1 MRLIFATMVRE
12 TLFNGKAHRSIVL

>member
-1 MRLIFATMVRE
+1 MRLISATMVRE